1 MLFSDPCSCPTGFTT
16 WAASKKGSCYKRST
30 ATATFDAARTAC
42 QSLGPCA
49 DLVAVDEVGE
59 NTWLEANLISRSS
72 MPAIVIHIRLILMC
86 PLSYRYISIYKI
98 QKHEHIITDY
108 INTDCQRQWAK
119 CNRKPVAPP
128 GVKV

>member
-1 MLFSDPCSCPTGFTT
+1 MLFSDPCSCPPGFTT

-42 QSLGPCA
+42 QALGPCA

-72 MPAIVIHIRLILMC
+72 MPAIVIHIRLILM
-86 PLSYRYISIYKI
+86 LAIDISAYTKF
-98 QKHEHIITDY
+98 K
-108 INTDCQRQWAK
+108 NT
-119 CNRKPVAPP
+119 NT
-128 GVKV
+128 